1 VENGI
6 RKGKNKMMFEVFI
19 NMIAQK
25 EFQILL
31 LTTIVAVVYLS
42 WKENRRDY
50 ERYKKW
56 KASQGWSDH

>member
-1 VENGI
+1 
-6 RKGKNKMMFEVFI
+6 MMFEVFI
-19 NMIAQK
+19 NMIIQK

-31 LTTIVAVVYLS
+31 LTIIAGVVYFK
-42 WKENRRDY
+42 WKESRKGY

>member
-1 VENGI
+1 
-6 RKGKNKMMFEVFI
+6 MLEVFM
-19 NMIAQK
+19 NMITQK
-25 EFQILL
+25 EFHILL

-42 WKENRRDY
+42 YKEKRRDY

>member
-1 VENGI
+1 
-6 RKGKNKMMFEVFI
+6 MLEVLM
-19 NMIAQK
+19 NMITQK

-31 LTTIVAVVYLS
+31 LTIIVAVVYLS

-56 KASQGWSDH
+56 KASQGWTDCE

>member
-1 VENGI
+1 
-6 RKGKNKMMFEVFI
+6 MMLEVFI
-19 NMIAQK
+19 NMITQK

-31 LTTIVAVVYLS
+31 LTIIVAVVYLS

-56 KASQGWSDH
+56 KASQGWTDCE